1 MLLITIDTKGKE
13 MNILCKLSHA
23 HKNQSLQMSSTTTSS
38 TTCSYIFSVL
48 RKHVRCRPPS
58 TSSTRAIQSVRKAD
72 IGSATVV
79 GIGMVVAVGILISML
94 LTIALVMK
102 AGAVARTAADH
113 AAIAAA
119 QQYTFGSADPCATAN
134 TVSQANHAELVS
146 CMIQGQD
153 TLVSVQVATHMPLI
167 AYAHAYARAGPVQCE

>member
-1 MLLITIDTKGKE
+1 
-13 MNILCKLSHA
+13 MNILCKLYRA
-23 HKNQSLQMSSTTTSS
+23 HKNQNLQMNSTTTSN

-48 RKHVRCRPPS
+48 HKRMRGHLPPS
-58 TSSTRAIQSVRKAD
+58 ISSARAIRSVCKAD
-72 IGSATVV
+72 TGSATVV

-146 CMIQGQD
+146 CTVQGRD
-153 TLVSVQVATHMPLI
+153 TLVGVQVATHMPLI